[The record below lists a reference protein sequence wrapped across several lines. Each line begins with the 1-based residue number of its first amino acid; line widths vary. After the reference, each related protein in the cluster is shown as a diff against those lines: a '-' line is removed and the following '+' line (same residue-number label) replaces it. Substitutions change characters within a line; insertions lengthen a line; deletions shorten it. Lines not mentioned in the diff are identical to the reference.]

1 MNETL
6 PINRGK
12 REFSLQLLNCSTEA
26 LSAIDQVGKEIWQE
40 SLQFSQ
46 HIVPGR
52 QFGHERSQVAI
63 PVPARLCLQ
72 LGCEEIVQ
80 RVVRHSAM
88 SALAP
93 EQIAQIDVL

>member
-12 REFSLQLLNCSTEA
+12 REFSLQLLKCSTEA

-46 HIVPGR
+46 HIVPDQ
-52 QFGHERSQVAI
+52 QFRYEQLLKIQARRSFGEAQVCKLI
-63 PVPARLCLQ
+63 ST
-72 LGCEEIVQ
+72 LG
-80 RVVRHSAM
+80 
-88 SALAP
+88 
-93 EQIAQIDVL
+93 

>member
-12 REFSLQLLNCSTEA
+12 REFSLQLLKCSTEA

-46 HIVPGR
+46 HIVPGQ
-52 QFGHERSQVAI
+52 QFRHEQLLKIQARRSFGEAQACKLI
-63 PVPARLCLQ
+63 ST
-72 LGCEEIVQ
+72 LG
-80 RVVRHSAM
+80 
-88 SALAP
+88 
-93 EQIAQIDVL
+93 